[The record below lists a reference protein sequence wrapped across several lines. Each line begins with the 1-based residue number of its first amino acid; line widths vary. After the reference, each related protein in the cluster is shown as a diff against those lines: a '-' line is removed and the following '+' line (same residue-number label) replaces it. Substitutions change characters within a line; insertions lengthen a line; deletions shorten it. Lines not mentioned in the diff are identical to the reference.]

1 MVPVRSLRYIKY
13 YSLVKLQPSDIQCGF
28 KRENL
33 LIVCTNELISAIN
46 HPQVGRIQL
55 RRWDESSKR
64 QVESRRLYRP
74 RGKQDP
80 ARTYANM
87 RYCPS

>member
-1 MVPVRSLRYIKY
+1 MVPVWSLRYIRY

-46 HPQVGRIQL
+46 HPVVGRSPSAISN
-55 RRWDESSKR
+55 RDA
-64 QVESRRLYRP
+64 YRP
-74 RGKQDP
+74 RGKHDR